1 MDSDTASKDQNS
13 VLEQKPDEP
22 PLFEAKTIPLK
33 GIGLV
38 ALQDIP
44 QGTLIIQEKPLLVAR
59 PGAPGTL
66 EAFLSSELK
75 KLDKSSQRQFLSLHN
90 NFPGKHPFAGIMKT
104 NALPCGSRSEIG
116 AVYPTICRINHSCL
130 PNSQN
135 TWNSDTKIETIFAIR
150 PINCGE
156 EITITY
162 DQGGPSA
169 VRRASLK
176 QSFGFQCSCVV
187 CSQPPALLRESDIR
201 RSRIQ
206 QLDGQIGDPIRTWK
220 SPGESLKDC
229 HSLLQLLKA
238 EYGGYPGAL
247 AARLYYDA
255 FQICITHGDKA
266 RASVFA
272 ERSYD
277 VRLMCE
283 GGDTPEAKK
292 VKMLAANPSAHRS
305 FMAYSSKWKT
315 TKKEK
320 HGGADNEAFERWL
333 FRMSL

>member
-1 MDSDTASKDQNS
+1 M
-13 VLEQKPDEP
+13 
-22 PLFEAKTIPLK
+22 FEAKTIPLK

-44 QGTLIIQEKPLLVAR
+44 QGTLIIQEKPLLVTR
-59 PGAPGTL
+59 PGAPAAL

-75 KLDKSSQRQFLSLHN
+75 KLDKASQRQFLSLHN

-104 NALPCGSRSEIG
+104 NALPCGSGSEIG

-135 TWNSDTKIETIFAIR
+135 TWNSDTKIETIFAIS
-150 PINCGE
+150 PIKCGE
-156 EITITY
+156 EITISY
-162 DQGGPSA
+162 DKGGPSA
-169 VRRASLK
+169 VRQASLK
-176 QSFGFQCSCVV
+176 QSFGFQCTCVV
-187 CSQPPALLRESDIR
+187 CSQPKALLRESDTR

-206 QLDGQIGDPIRTWK
+206 QLDGQIGDPFRMWK

-238 EYGGYPGAL
+238 EYGGYSEPF

-255 FQICITHGDKA
+255 FQISIAHGDKV
-266 RASVFA
+266 RASIFA
-272 ERSYD
+272 EKSYEA
-277 VRLMCE
+277 RLMCE
-283 GGDTPEAKK
+283 GGETPEAKK
-292 VKMLAANPSAHRS
+292 VKMLATNPSNHSS
-305 FMAYSSKWKT
+305 FMVYSSKWKN

-320 HGGADNEAFERWL
+320 VGEADNEAFERWL
-333 FRMSL
+333 FRISN

>member
-1 MDSDTASKDQNS
+1 MDSDTTSKDQNS
-13 VLEQKPDEP
+13 FLEQAIEP
-22 PLFEAKTIPLK
+22 LMVEAKTIPLK

-44 QGTLIIQEKPLLVAR
+44 QGALILQEKPLLVTK

-75 KLDKSSQRQFLSLHN
+75 KLDKASQRQFLSLHN
-90 NFPGKHPFAGIMKT
+90 NFPGKYPFAGIMKT
-104 NALPCGSRSEIG
+104 NALPCGSGSEIG

-150 PINCGE
+150 PIYCGE
-156 EITITY
+156 EITISY
-162 DQGGPSA
+162 DKGGPSA
-169 VRRASLK
+169 VRQASLK

-187 CSQPPALLRESDIR
+187 CSQPPDMLRESDAR

-206 QLDGQIGDPIRTWK
+206 QLDSQIGDPFQMLK
-220 SPGESLKDC
+220 SPEKSLKDC

-238 EYGGYPGAL
+238 EYRGYPGAL

-255 FQICITHGDKA
+255 SQISIAHGDKA
-266 RASVFA
+266 RASIFA
-272 ERSYD
+272 EKSYEA
-277 VRLMCE
+277 RLMCE
-283 GGDTPEAKK
+283 GGETPEAKK
-292 VKMLAANPSAHRS
+292 VKMLATNPSNHRS
-305 FMAYSSKWKT
+305 FMVCSSKWKN

-320 HGGADNEAFERWL
+320 FGEADNEAFERWL
-333 FRMSL
+333 FRISS